1 MELFTD
7 RFVSDLWEFDQ
18 AMREQH
24 GIIIGTDEVGR
35 GPLAGPVVAAA
46 VILDP
51 NNPISGVRD
60 SKKLTEK
67 KREELFLEI
76 RAKAVAVKACCVL
89 PSEIDRINILQ
100 ASLLAMYR
108 SATPIPN
115 WDFLL
120 VDGNKMVP
128 NISADRQMTIVK
140 GDDKSASI
148 AAASIIAK
156 VVHDRILRVYD
167 TRWPEY
173 GFASNKGYPTEQHR
187 NAILEHGLTKV
198 HRKSFCESFLGQ
210 TSLF

>member
-1 MELFTD
+1 MAP
-7 RFVSDLWEFDQ
+7 SANDLYEFDRQ
-18 AMREQH
+18 MREIH

-51 NNPISGVRD
+51 NNPIIGVRD

-76 RAKAVAVKACCVL
+76 RSKALAVKACCIL

-100 ASLLAMYR
+100 ASLLAMFR
-108 SATPIPN
+108 SATPIPG

-128 NISADRQMTIVK
+128 NIPVDRQMTIVK

-167 TRWPEY
+167 QRWPEY

-198 HRKSFCESFLGQ
+198 HRKSFCESFVGQ